1 MGCQETEYLDEHGKC
16 VLCRSCMPGQE
27 LSKDCGDGVGGDA
40 QCVACP
46 PRKFKDSWGHHGCKP
61 CLSCALINRI
71 QKSNCT
77 ATANAVCGECLPGFY
92 RKARISGQLDWECIP
107 CTKQTPSSEP
117 QCRSRTNLVKVAVP
131 TVPPQDTALLALT
144 SSALVI
150 IVLVLLAL
158 SIIYCKRFWKSQC
171 QRAEGMLGPQAKPL
185 LTLVLLYIQVFL
197 RTQNFSGQRAMFPTS
212 AVPGRFLCEEQMSG
226 PCCLGMK
233 NLSPCYRQTEGPVEA
248 VQFISE
254 GEAIGLQLPPAQ
266 PELELPPAVAG
277 SPVPKGQLARRSL
290 ESQPLMRGYA
300 ERRATAMTPSDL
312 RSGTGEA
319 LAPLS
324 SCASEMQHK
333 WPHTPVECTEL
344 DLQKFSSQME
354 FVGSERSEEAGS
366 RAAPKESG
374 SAALEASSGLSMG
387 LERGTATAMQSP
399 ATESRERQVSQHR
412 ELPSHS
418 PCFGHERAV
427 VLEGQV
433 PFLWTSVMGLGAV
446 MGIAAAVTVPN
457 LGIFILPGL
466 PVAEL
471 PHSLVQSLAFL
482 LDPSLNGVKNFSH
495 VALELGVMPQLLGQI
510 SGFEQLVAH
519 LTYSGDSVTIPRLA
533 QALQRL
539 QRFDAL
545 LLLCDHFALSQIQG
559 RQC

>member
-1 MGCQETEYLDEHGKC
+1 MDCQESEYLDEHRKC
-16 VLCRSCMPGQE
+16 IPCRKCMPGQE
-27 LSKDCGDGVGGDA
+27 LSKDCADSGGGDV

-77 ATANAVCGECLPGFY
+77 STTNAVCGECLPGFY

-171 QRAEGMLGPQAKPL
+171 QR
-185 LTLVLLYIQVFL
+185 VFL
-197 RTQNFSGQRAMFPTS
+197 RTQNFSGQRAMFPTMAQPS
-212 AVPGRFLCEEQMSG
+212 RFLCEEQMSG
-226 PCCLGMK
+226 PCCLGVK
-233 NLSPCYRQTEGPVEA
+233 NLSPCYRQAEGPVEA
-248 VQFISE
+248 VQFISD
-254 GEAIGLQLPPAQ
+254 GEAVGLQLPSLQLEMDLPLGVTVSAASKAQ
-266 PELELPPAVAG
+266 LGRGL
-277 SPVPKGQLARRSL
+277 L
-290 ESQPLMRGYA
+290 ESQPLI
-300 ERRATAMTPSDL
+300 RASGCGDCLAGVLLPSDPRQGQL
-312 RSGTGEA
+312 GMAEA

-333 WPHTPVECTEL
+333 WPHAPVECTEL
-344 DLQKFSSQME
+344 DLQKFSSQAE
-354 FVGSERSEEAGS
+354 FAGSERPEEAAS
-366 RAAPKESG
+366 QAAQRVPAESSGVGQQGAQCPPSTFANPTAESG
-374 SAALEASSGLSMG
+374 EQPVDDAQSLVTQISSTAKGL
-387 LERGTATAMQSP
+387 L
-399 ATESRERQVSQHR
+399 
-412 ELPSHS
+412 
-418 PCFGHERAV
+418 
-427 VLEGQV
+427 
-433 PFLWTSVMGLGAV
+433 
-446 MGIAAAVTVPN
+446 
-457 LGIFILPGL
+457 
-466 PVAEL
+466 VAEL

-482 LDPSLNGVKNFSH
+482 LDPSLNSVKNFSH
-495 VALELGVMPQLLGQI
+495 VALELGVAPQLLGRI
-510 SGFEQLVAH
+510 PGFEQLVAH
-519 LTYSGDSVTIPRLA
+519 FAYSGDAVTIPLLA

-545 LLLCDHFALSQIQG
+545 LLLCDHFVLSQAQG
-559 RQC
+559 HQC

>member
-1 MGCQETEYLDEHGKC
+1 MDCQESEYLDEHGKC
-16 VLCRSCMPGQE
+16 TPCRTCMPGQE
-27 LSKDCGDGVGGDA
+27 LSKDCGDGGGGDA

-61 CLSCALINRI
+61 CLSCTLINRV

-77 ATANAVCGECLPGFY
+77 ATTNAVCGECLPGFY

-171 QRAEGMLGPQAKPL
+171 QR
-185 LTLVLLYIQVFL
+185 VFL
-197 RTQNFSGQRAMFPTS
+197 RTQNFSGQRAMFPAS
-212 AVPGRFLCEEQMSG
+212 AAPGRFLCEEQMSG
-226 PCCLGMK
+226 PCCLGVK
-233 NLSPCYRQTEGPVEA
+233 NLSPCYRQAEGPVEA
-248 VQFISE
+248 VQFISD
-254 GEAIGLQLPPAQ
+254 GEAIGLQLPALQ
-266 PELELPPAVAG
+266 PELEVPQATAISPA
-277 SPVPKGQLARRSL
+277 PKSQLVRSVL
-290 ESQPLMRGYA
+290 ETQPLIRNSGCSDCLA
-300 ERRATAMTPSDL
+300 GVLSPSDF
-312 RSGTGEA
+312 RQGPAGVAEA

-333 WPHTPVECTEL
+333 WPHAPVECTEL
-344 DLQKFSSQME
+344 DLQKFSTQTD
-354 FVGSERSEEAGS
+354 FVGNERSEDAVS
-366 RAAPKESG
+366 RVAQRITKENNSG
-374 SAALEASSGLSMG
+374 VLEAKNGLVLDLTRGLSSAFQNPTAESAEQPENDAQSLLTQISSTTKG
-387 LERGTATAMQSP
+387 L
-399 ATESRERQVSQHR
+399 
-412 ELPSHS
+412 L
-418 PCFGHERAV
+418 
-427 VLEGQV
+427 
-433 PFLWTSVMGLGAV
+433 
-446 MGIAAAVTVPN
+446 
-457 LGIFILPGL
+457 
-466 PVAEL
+466 VAEL

-495 VALELGVMPQLLGQI
+495 VALELGVTPQLLGRI
-510 SGFEQLVAH
+510 SGFEQLVTH
-519 LTYSGDSVTIPRLA
+519 FTYSGDTVTIPVLA

-545 LLLCDHFALSQIQG
+545 LLLCDHFALSRVQG

>member
-1 MGCQETEYLDEHGKC
+1 MDCQESEYLDEHGKC
-16 VLCRSCMPGQE
+16 TPCRNCMPGQE
-27 LSKDCGDGVGGDA
+27 LSKDCGDGSGGDA

-61 CLSCALINRI
+61 CLSCTLINRI

-77 ATANAVCGECLPGFY
+77 ATTNAICGECLPGFY

-117 QCRSRTNLVKVAVP
+117 QCRSRTTLVKVAVP

-171 QRAEGMLGPQAKPL
+171 QR
-185 LTLVLLYIQVFL
+185 VFL
-197 RTQNFSGQRAMFPTS
+197 RTQNFSGQRAMFPT
-212 AVPGRFLCEEQMSG
+212 AVTPGRFLCEEQMTG
-226 PCCLGMK
+226 PCCLGVK
-233 NLSPCYRQTEGPVEA
+233 NLSPCYRQAEGPVEA
-248 VQFISE
+248 VQFISD
-254 GEAIGLQLPPAQ
+254 GEAVGLQLPPLQ
-266 PELELPPAVAG
+266 PEMDLPPATVVGTG
-277 SPVPKGQLARRSL
+277 SKAQLGRSLL
-290 ESQPLMRGYA
+290 ESQPLIRAGVLPPSNPRQGTA
-300 ERRATAMTPSDL
+300 EP
-312 RSGTGEA
+312 

-333 WPHTPVECTEL
+333 WPHAPVECTEL
-344 DLQKFSSQME
+344 DLQKFSSQAE
-354 FVGSERSEEAGS
+354 FVGGERPEDMVDNAQS
-366 RAAPKESG
+366 
-374 SAALEASSGLSMG
+374 LLTQISS
-387 LERGTATAMQSP
+387 TAK
-399 ATESRERQVSQHR
+399 
-412 ELPSHS
+412 
-418 PCFGHERAV
+418 
-427 VLEGQV
+427 
-433 PFLWTSVMGLGAV
+433 
-446 MGIAAAVTVPN
+446 
-457 LGIFILPGL
+457 GL

-482 LDPSLNGVKNFSH
+482 LDPSLNGAKNFSH
-495 VALELGVMPQLLGQI
+495 VALELGVAPQLLGRI

-519 LTYSGDSVTIPRLA
+519 LTYSGDTITIPLLA

-545 LLLCDHFALSQIQG
+545 LLLCDHFALSQAQG

>member
-1 MGCQETEYLDEHGKC
+1 MDCQESEYLDEHGKC
-16 VLCRSCMPGQE
+16 IPCRNCMPGQE
-27 LSKDCGDGVGGDA
+27 LSKDCGDGSGGDA

-46 PRKFKDSWGHHGCKP
+46 PRKFKDIWGHHGCKP
-61 CLSCALINRI
+61 CLSCTLINRV

-77 ATANAVCGECLPGFY
+77 ATTNAICGECLPGFY

-171 QRAEGMLGPQAKPL
+171 QR
-185 LTLVLLYIQVFL
+185 VFL
-197 RTQNFSGQRAMFPTS
+197 RTQNFSGQRAMFPTA

-226 PCCLGMK
+226 PCCLGVK
-233 NLSPCYRQTEGPVEA
+233 NLSPCYRQAEGPVEA
-248 VQFISE
+248 VQFTSDV
-254 GEAIGLQLPPAQ
+254 EAVGLQLPSLQ
-266 PELELPPAVAG
+266 PEMDLPPAVVVGTA
-277 SPVPKGQLARRSL
+277 SKAQLGRSLL
-290 ESQPLMRGYA
+290 ESQPLIRASGRGDCLA
-300 ERRATAMTPSDL
+300 GVLPPSNP
-312 RSGTGEA
+312 RQGQPGTVEA

-344 DLQKFSSQME
+344 DLQKFSTQAE
-354 FVGSERSEEAGS
+354 FVGGERPEDAAS
-366 RAAPKESG
+366 RAAQRIPAESG
-374 SAALEASSGLSMG
+374 SAGQEGRDGLNSLAPVTGVAVLTRLPPTLGSLSCQVGDAQSLVTQISS
-387 LERGTATAMQSP
+387 TAK
-399 ATESRERQVSQHR
+399 
-412 ELPSHS
+412 
-418 PCFGHERAV
+418 
-427 VLEGQV
+427 
-433 PFLWTSVMGLGAV
+433 
-446 MGIAAAVTVPN
+446 
-457 LGIFILPGL
+457 GL

-495 VALELGVMPQLLGQI
+495 VALELGVAPQLLGRI

-519 LTYSGDSVTIPRLA
+519 FTYAGGAVTIPLLA

-545 LLLCDHFALSQIQG
+545 LLLCDHFALSQAQG
-559 RQC
+559 CQR